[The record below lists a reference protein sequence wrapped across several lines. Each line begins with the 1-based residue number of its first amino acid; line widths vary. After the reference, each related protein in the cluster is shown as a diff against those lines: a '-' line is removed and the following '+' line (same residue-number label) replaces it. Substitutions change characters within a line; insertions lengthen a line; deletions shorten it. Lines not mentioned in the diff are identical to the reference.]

1 MSRSWEELIGLL
13 VVFIKCPFGTVATF
27 WCICWG
33 VIAGAWHFC
42 LWTLRICYITGICRW
57 DRHPLFGDKCQKCH
71 KCWTGIH
78 DNGSRDQEP
87 VLAFW
92 LLFIKFD
99 VRCVSL
105 VLQVLVLKEFI
116 SRKYLGSCEEPKWDD
131 DIFWQDF
138 GVLSEWQASL
148 LWPATSPATTLRLRL
163 GSLSPRRV
171 GAAHRMALYMAVQQ
185 LLQATCSIIM
195 AGRGQVIC
203 VSYYRFTQ
211 WRMNAGV
218 SCREVR
224 P

>member
-1 MSRSWEELIGLL
+1 MPQMLNRHSWQWQQRSRTGTCLL
-13 VVFIKCPFGTVATF
+13 TSVY
-27 WCICWG
+27 
-33 VIAGAWHFC
+33 H
-42 LWTLRICYITGICRW
+42 
-57 DRHPLFGDKCQKCH
+57 
-71 KCWTGIH
+71 
-78 DNGSRDQEP
+78 
-87 VLAFW
+87 
-92 LLFIKFD
+92 KFD
-99 VRCVSL
+99 VCCVSL